1 MLITEEQLVAELW
14 ARDVRFILGTVP
26 NHPPM
31 LSPVELIKGLA
42 VSVETRLQLS
52 LIPLF
57 LRHPEFSTYA
67 EPVAK
72 NLPLERQLILK
83 CFYCAAVWL
92 ERKHLSQNNL
102 PDLFSKDIG
111 LSPTSDPDNNLLLLA
126 NRQKELSGSR
136 INWAATYQ
144 HAADIWLKDLELRKK
159 ENGKR
164 NS

>member
-1 MLITEEQLVAELW
+1 MAGLEEQLVAELW
-14 ARDVRFILGTVP
+14 ARDVRFILGTAP

-31 LSPVELIKGLA
+31 LSPAELIKGLA

-57 LRHPEFSTYA
+57 LRHPEFSTCA
-67 EPVAK
+67 ESVAK

-111 LSPTSDPDNNLLLLA
+111 LSPTSDPDNNLLSLA

-144 HAADIWLKDLELRKK
+144 HAADIWLKDLELRKMK
-159 ENGKR
+159 NGKR